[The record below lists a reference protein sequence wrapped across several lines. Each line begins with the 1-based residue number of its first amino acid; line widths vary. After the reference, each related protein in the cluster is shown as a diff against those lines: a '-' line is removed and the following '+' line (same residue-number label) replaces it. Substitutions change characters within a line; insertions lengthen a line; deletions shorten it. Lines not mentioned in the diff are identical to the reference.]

1 MMKNSVPSS
10 RTLPEGIPS
19 CLDEQGRNNC
29 HRRKLCRGSKK
40 TKKQFQKALCEHS
53 RLSLLTETRAN
64 FFQEYRRLPW
74 CIIGYHIIV

>member
-40 TKKQFQKALCEHS
+40 TKEAISKSTVQTQ
-53 RLSLLTETRAN
+53 
-64 FFQEYRRLPW
+64 
-74 CIIGYHIIV
+74 